1 MPGPSSKY
9 FSDVGDFERF
19 ILENEEAGT
28 SRLLLSHVDW
38 PSPPDGFILSGFGGK
53 ELAVNTIEARHKLR
67 DKVPEWY
74 SMSSLVYPSS
84 LCAEQCSSSV
94 TAGYKASLAKRIL
107 DGAPGRVADLTG
119 GLGVDSWAFSSVA
132 SEVLYNERDVALVA
146 AAKHNFNELA
156 ARNIRVANVEVEKDS
171 LGTLLAGFKPDIV
184 FLDPARRDSSGGKVF
199 LLEDCSPNVLGL
211 VSDLFRYSPNILLKL
226 SPMADITMV
235 VERLNRSYESTLME
249 GGSSGWNGNW
259 VREIH
264 VVSSMGECKELLVW
278 MDRDWNGEYSVICR
292 EDGGSISMS
301 YSELTGAKPVLPDSS
316 FVRYLYEPGKS
327 LAKAGAFNVLCER
340 FSLVKLARFTHLLT
354 FPEAVTKK
362 EAMSRLGV
370 LTGMGKLFEVDEV
383 LKMSKASMREVGK
396 RYPRSEVSARN
407 IPLTS
412 SELRT
417 RLGVKSG
424 DDAHVFGVRIET
436 PFQADNFLLVCHRI

>member
-1 MPGPSSKY
+1 MAE
-9 FSDVGDFERF
+9 FERF
-19 ILENEEAGT
+19 IIDNAEADIP
-28 SRLLLSHVDW
+28 RLLLSCKDW
-38 PSPPDGFILSGFGGK
+38 PERK
-53 ELAVNTIEARHKLR
+53 NLAISTIEARKKLR
-67 DKVPEWY
+67 RKVPEWY
-74 SMSSLVYPSS
+74 SCPSLVYPSALS
-84 LCAEQCSSSV
+84 AEQCSSSA
-94 TAGYKASLAKRIL
+94 TARYKASVARSITGGGKI
-107 DGAPGRVADLTG
+107 ADLTG
-119 GLGVDSWAFSSVA
+119 GIGIDSWAFA
-132 SEVLYNERDVALVA
+132 ELFEEVLYNERESSLAD
-146 AAKHNFNELA
+146 A
-156 ARNIRVANVEVEKDS
+156 ARQNFRTLGVGNIKVSSVDVTPLS
-171 LGTLLAGFKPDIV
+171 LGNVLDGFDPDLV
-184 FLDPARRDSSGGKVF
+184 FIDPARRSSDGRKVF
-199 LLEDCSPNVLGL
+199 LLEDCSPDVLKLLPGL
-211 VSDLFRYSPNILLKL
+211 FLRCRHLLLKL
-226 SPMADITMV
+226 SPMADIAMT
-235 VERLNRSYESTLME
+235 VERLDRAWEEYLEKTSGT
-249 GGSSGWNGNW
+249 GWNGNW

-412 SELRT
+412 SELRA

>member
-1 MPGPSSKY
+1 M
-9 FSDVGDFERF
+9 GDFERF
-19 ILENEEAGT
+19 VLENEEAGT

-38 PSPPDGFILSGFGGK
+38 PSPPEDCVISGFDGK
-53 ELAVNTIEARHKLR
+53 ELAVNTIEARQKLR

-74 SMSSLVYPSS
+74 SKSSLVYPSA
-84 LCAEQCSSSV
+84 LGAEQCSSSV
-94 TAGYKASLAKRIL
+94 TAGYKAVLAKRIL
-107 DGAPGRVADLTG
+107 GGVPGRIADLTG

-132 SEVLYNERDVALVA
+132 SEVLYNERNSALVA
-146 AAKHNFNELA
+146 AARHNFDELGA
-156 ARNIRVANVEVEKDS
+156 SNIRVENVEVGKDS
-171 LGTLLAGFKPDIV
+171 LGALLTVFKPDIV
-184 FLDPARRDSSGGKVF
+184 FLDPARRDSSGSKVF

-211 VSDLFRYSPNILLKL
+211 VPYLFLHSPNILLKL

-235 VERLNRSYESTLME
+235 VERLNRSNESALME
-249 GGSSGWNGNW
+249 NGSSGWNGNW

-278 MDRDWNGEYSVICR
+278 MDRDWKGEYSVICR
-292 EDGGSISMS
+292 EDGGSITMS
-301 YSELTGAKPVLPDSS
+301 YSELAGAKPVLPDSS
-316 FVRYLYEPGKS
+316 FVRFIYEPGKS
-327 LAKAGAFNVLCER
+327 LAKAGAFNALCER

-354 FPEAVTKK
+354 FPEAVTKE
-362 EAMSRLGV
+362 EAVSKRGV
-370 LTGMGKLFEVDEV
+370 LTGMGKLFEVAEV
-383 LKMSKASMREVGK
+383 LKMNKASLREVGK

-412 SELRT
+412 AELRT